1 MKAKAEL
8 CCPECGSERL
18 YKDGLR
24 YRANG
29 KPVQRWLCRNCGYRF
44 SESNVKVNVSSK
56 LAKTLNSGSNLL
68 NRSIGNRDFSFQ
80 ERFNDL
86 PFSKSEDVRSHKL
99 TVIGK
104 QLNTFP
110 SYNSKRQVGDLDKEL
125 KNLIA
130 TEQKQTVAGDLQK
143 AEAKGKIVEF
153 MWQLKRDGYSNAAIE
168 HYGKFLKSLLKK
180 GADLMNPESV
190 KDVIAT
196 QDGWGNN
203 TKCLVVAAYNSFAS
217 FNEIHW
223 KPPKYKPTRKLPFIP
238 LEKEIDALVV
248 YCGKKT
254 ATIVQLL
261 KETGMRIG
269 EALKL
274 KWIDVDLERKI
285 ITLNNPEK
293 HGNPRVF
300 KISDKLVAMLNRLPK
315 TNDRLFGK
323 TSVAI
328 TVSNFYNQR
337 KRAAAKLQN
346 PRLLRITFHTL
357 RHWKATMEYQKTR
370 DILHVMKLLGHKNIN
385 NTLIYTHLISYETQD
400 YHSATA
406 DNVEEARKLIE
417 SGFEYICTTNDIML
431 FRKRK

>member
-1 MKAKAEL
+1 MAASTMLSTRGILDKKAGSKNGKSAGSKRPAQPPIK
-8 CCPECGSERL
+8 CPECSSTKTW
-18 YKDGLR
+18 KDGLR
-24 YRANG
+24 YINLG
-29 KPVQRWLCRNCGYRF
+29 PVQRYICRNCAYRF
-44 SESNVKVNVSSK
+44 SDPDFQHAFNGSDMSEHVQNVLTKK
-56 LAKTLNSGSNLL
+56 LKRHA
-68 NRSIGNRDFSFQ
+68 
-80 ERFNDL
+80 DL
-86 PFSKSEDVRSHKL
+86 P
-99 TVIGK
+99 
-104 QLNTFP
+104 NP
-110 SYNSKRQVGDLDKEL
+110 RQVCVALTEGAKNLAISGARQEKPMREGTKLDK
-125 KNLIA
+125 A
-130 TEQKQTVAGDLQK
+130 DV
-143 AEAKGKIVEF
+143 KGKILEF
-153 MWQLKRDGYSNAAIE
+153 TWKLKRDGYSNTTIE

-196 QDGWGNN
+196 QDQWGNN
-203 TKCLVVAAYNSFAS
+203 TKCLVVAAYHSFTS

-238 LEKEIDALVV
+238 LEKEIDALIV

-254 ATIVQLL
+254 ATRLQLL

-293 HGNPRVF
+293 HGNPRAF

-315 TNDRLFGK
+315 NNDKLFGK

-328 TVSNFYNQR
+328 AVSNFYNQR
-337 KRAAAKLQN
+337 KRAVAKLQN

-370 DILHVMKLLGHKNIN
+370 DILHVMKLLGHKNIQ
-385 NTLIYTHLISYETQD
+385 NTLIYTHLVSYETDD

-406 DNVEEARKLIE
+406 DNVQEARKLIE

>member
-1 MKAKAEL
+1 MAEAKAEL

-18 YKDGLR
+18 YKAGLR
-24 YRANG
+24 YLKDG
-29 KPVQRWLCRNCGYRF
+29 SIVQRWLCRNCGYRF
-44 SESNVKVNVSSK
+44 SKPKVKLNVSMK
-56 LAKTLNSGSNLL
+56 LRKTLNSGSDLL
-68 NRSIGNRDFSFQ
+68 NSRITKCDFSFQ
-80 ERFNDL
+80 EGLNNS
-86 PFSKSEDVRSHKL
+86 PFSRCKDVGPHKL
-99 TVIGK
+99 TVLGK

-110 SYNSKRQVGDLDKEL
+110 SYNSKHQVGDLKEL

-153 MWQLKRDGYSNAAIE
+153 LWKLKRDGYSNATIE

-196 QDGWGNN
+196 QDKWGNN
-203 TKCLVVAAYNSFAS
+203 TKCLVVAAYHSFAS
-217 FNEIHW
+217 FSGIHW

-238 LEKEIDALVV
+238 LEKEIDALIV

-254 ATIVQLL
+254 ATRLQLL
-261 KETGMRIG
+261 KESAMRIG

-293 HGNPRVF
+293 HGNARAF
-300 KISDKLVAMLNRLPK
+300 KISDKLIAMLNRLPK
-315 TNDRLFGK
+315 TNDKLFGK

-328 TVSNFYNQR
+328 AVSNFYNQR

-346 PRLLRITFHTL
+346 PRLLHITFHTL

-370 DILHVMKLLGHKNIN
+370 DILHVMRLLGHKNIN
-385 NTLIYTHLISYETQD
+385 NTLIYTHLINYETDD

-406 DNVEEARKLIE
+406 DSVQEARKLIE
-417 SGFEYICTTNDIML
+417 SGFEYICTTNNIML